1 VQSIFLGFIKIGMKK
16 LLLILIFN
24 FFVVILIAQPEL
36 KSTSVNLNLRDNPQ
50 ISNNIICV
58 IPKSTLLSVDFSS
71 QSSSDWIKVNYNG
84 NIGYVYKKYLVSPK
98 IKSVFNSNT
107 DLSSSN
113 SSIKYYTN
121 SKGEKV
127 QSPTFYNEV
136 PSGATAVC
144 RDGTYSFSRSRRG
157 TCSHHGGVK
166 RWL

>member
-1 VQSIFLGFIKIGMKK
+1 VQFIFLGFIKIGMKK

-24 FFVVILIAQPEL
+24 FFVVKLIAQPEL
-36 KSTSVNLNLRDNPQ
+36 KSTSVNLNLRDKPQ
-50 ISNNIICV
+50 ICNNVICV
-58 IPKSTLLSVDFSS
+58 IPKSTLLSVDFSRQTS
-71 QSSSDWIKVNYNG
+71 GDWIIVNYNG
-84 NIGYVYKKYLVSPK
+84 RIGYVYKKYLVSPK
-98 IKSVFNSNT
+98 IRSAFSSNT
-107 DLSSSN
+107 ELSSTN

-136 PSGATAVC
+136 PSGATAEC
-144 RDGTYSFSRSRRG
+144 RDGTFSFSRSRRG

>member
-1 VQSIFLGFIKIGMKK
+1 MVFIKICIKK
-16 LLLILIFN
+16 LQLLFIFN
-24 FFVVILIAQPEL
+24 FSVVILIAQTEL
-36 KSTSVNLNLRDNPQ
+36 KSTSVNINLRDKPQ
-50 ISNNIICV
+50 ISNNVICV

-71 QSSSDWIKVNYNG
+71 QYPGDWIYVNYNG
-84 NIGYVYKKYLVSPK
+84 RIGYVYKRYLVSPK
-98 IKSVFNSNT
+98 IKSAFSSNT
-107 DLSSSN
+107 DLSSPN
-113 SSIKYYTN
+113 SSIKYYIN

-127 QSPTFYNEV
+127 QSPTYYNEV